1 MVDVVLLELKNV
13 IGFNFTP
20 ILLTTTLLIP
30 TLHLLLLYLLLFLL
44 LYLLLLLLYLLLFL
58 LVSQAAKDPQPGCCQ
73 SRRHDST
80 FDSWLAV

>member
-1 MVDVVLLELKNV
+1 MDVVLLELKNV

-30 TLHLLLLYLLLFLL
+30 TLHLLLLYLLL
-44 LYLLLLLLYLLLFL
+44 YLLLFP

>member
-1 MVDVVLLELKNV
+1 MDVVLLELKNV

-30 TLHLLLLYLLLFLL
+30 TLHLLLLYLLL
-44 LYLLLLLLYLLLFL
+44 YLLLFL